1 MKTKALRQ
9 TALAALWVSLVLS
22 TARPALAQDV
32 HAVFVHGLGS
42 GPETWDGASE
52 RLKARLS
59 IVRHQPGLSWR
70 STFES
75 QGSELQ
81 GNLWWLSDPTV
92 AIGHSNGGLV
102 SRQWSRLRPLNG
114 IVTLGTP
121 NQGAPLAYNMLSWL
135 GFNFTTGTVITDLF
149 NAFGYNCCEWSWIF
163 ADIVNAADLVRYWLS
178 VQPAAMAVTLGIEFG
193 APVLGEMASSSP
205 AHLNS
210 PENLAREAAQVPA
223 RVGITVVAH
232 NFYWAGPF
240 RAVWPQYGDDIAWWM
255 YRTRDIL
262 SYYGSYIAL
271 TADPGDTRAMDL
283 VTWLWSAAAW
293 IEWIDPTWCNY
304 VSTWG
309 GYACAPN
316 DTVVP
321 EWSQVYPGATWYRI
335 PGGGPAHTQETS
347 QSDDVLYTV
356 LTNYMSVPP
365 RSSDPPGG
373 AGPPGGGSTSLVV
386 SLRADN
392 GQYVVAE
399 NGGGWVVN
407 ANRDAIGPW
416 ETFNL
421 IDLDGGSLRD
431 GDFVAFQASS
441 GHYLQAVDGGG
452 GTMLAIGPRADPW
465 ETFIL
470 VDRDRPGGVVQSW
483 DAIALQSHNGY
494 FVVAEY
500 GGGNAVNV
508 NREWIGPY
516 ETFRLVVH

>member
-1 MKTKALRQ
+1 MWTRPLHRTAPVVSILFLLSAVPSGYGQDAQ
-9 TALAALWVSLVLS
+9 T
-22 TARPALAQDV
+22 
-32 HAVFVHGLGS
+32 VFVHGLGS
-42 GPETWDGASE
+42 GPATWQGAAD
-52 RLKARLS
+52 RLSARLS
-59 IVRHQPGLSWR
+59 ITSHLADLSWR

-75 QGSELQ
+75 QAHELH
-81 GNLWWLSDPTV
+81 GESWWLSDP
-92 AIGHSNGGLV
+92 AIAVGHSNGGLV
-102 SRQWSRLRPLNG
+102 SRQWSRFRPLNG

-121 NQGAPLAYNMLSWL
+121 NQGAPLAYNMLSWI
-135 GFNFTTGTVITDLF
+135 GFDFTTGTVITDLL

-163 ADIVNAADLVRYWLS
+163 VDVVNATDLLRTWLS
-178 VQPAAMAVTLGIEFG
+178 IQPAAMAATLGIEVG

-210 PENLAREAAQVPA
+210 PENLAREAAQIPA
-223 RVGITVVAH
+223 RVGISVVAH

-240 RAVWPQYGDDIAWWM
+240 RAVWPEYGDAIAWWM
-255 YRTRDIL
+255 YHARDVL
-262 SYYGSYIAL
+262 SYYGSYLAV

-309 GYACAPN
+309 GYGCTTN

-335 PGGGPAHTQETS
+335 PDGGPAHIQETS

-356 LTNYMSVPP
+356 LTTYMSVPP
-365 RSSDPPGG
+365 RSSN
-373 AGPPGGGSTSLVV
+373 PPGGGGPSGGGPTSRVV

-392 GQYVVAE
+392 GQYVAAE
-399 NGGGWVVN
+399 GGGGWIVN
-407 ANRDAIGPW
+407 ADRGGIGSW

-421 IDLDGGSLRD
+421 VDLNGGALVD
-431 GDFVAFQASS
+431 GDFVAVQANS

-452 GTMLAIGPRADPW
+452 STMMAAGGYVGPW

-470 VDRDRPGGVVQSW
+470 FDLDRPGGAVQSW
-483 DAIALQSHNGY
+483 DAIALQSSNGY
-494 FVVAEY
+494 YVVAEY
-500 GGGNAVNV
+500 GGGSVVNV
-508 NREWIGPY
+508 NRTWIGPY
-516 ETFRLVVH
+516 ETFRLVMH